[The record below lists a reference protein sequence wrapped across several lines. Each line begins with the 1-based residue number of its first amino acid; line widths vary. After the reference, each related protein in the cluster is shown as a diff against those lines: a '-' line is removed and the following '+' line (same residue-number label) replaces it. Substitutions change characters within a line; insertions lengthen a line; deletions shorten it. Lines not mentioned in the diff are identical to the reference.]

1 MGGMWEEF
9 KKFALKGNVVDLA
22 VAVIIGAAFGKIV
35 ESVVGDLFMP
45 IIGAVLGG
53 LDFSNYFLPLAKSVT
68 ASSLAEAKKQGA
80 VLAYGSFLTVVIN
93 FAIIAAIL
101 FAVVK
106 AITRLRAK
114 EAEKPAEPAAPT
126 EEVKLLTEIRD
137 ALVKR

>member
-1 MGGMWEEF
+1 MWEEF

-80 VLAYGSFLTVVIN
+80 VLAYGSFLTIVIN
-93 FAIIAAIL
+93 FTIIAAIL
-101 FAVVK
+101 FIVVK
-106 AITRLRAK
+106 AINRLKAK
-114 EAEKPAEPAAPT
+114 EAAKPDPAPSK
-126 EEVKLLTEIRD
+126 EVQLLTEIRD

>member
-1 MGGMWEEF
+1 MWEEF

-45 IIGAVLGG
+45 IVGAVLGG

-68 ASSLAEAKKQGA
+68 ASSLVEAKKQGA
-80 VLAYGSFLTVVIN
+80 VLAYGSFLTIVIN
-93 FAIIAAIL
+93 FTIIAAIL
-101 FAVVK
+101 FIVVK
-106 AITRLRAK
+106 AINRLKAK
-114 EAEKPAEPAAPT
+114 EAAKPDPAPSK
-126 EEVKLLTEIRD
+126 EVQLLTEIRD